1 MNDDL
6 KINGNIHLLDIKK
19 NNKEILQKNFRERY
33 QNLSEEEKKN
43 ENMVVSDIKI
53 SPKIK
58 NKVS

>member
-53 SPKIK
+53 SPKVK

>member
-19 NNKEILQKNFRERY
+19 NNKEILQKNARERY

-53 SPKIK
+53 SPKVK

>member
-58 NKVS
+58 NKIS